1 MPPAARITDM
11 HTCPVPTHVGGP
23 TVVGDPTVLIGY
35 MPAARVGDAL
45 ICATGPDTISRGES
59 TVTIGHKQA
68 ARLGDPT
75 THGGVLVMGCPTVLI
90 GSTAQIEALKTDKPI
105 CEECEK
111 ARNTTLLIER
121 HYHDDEPVHEA
132 EFEVELFDKT
142 IIKGKLDKQG
152 RARIEGV
159 PPEIARIRFGPD
171 VRPFERTDKSPNE
184 AFRETMSEA
193 EIDAMVEA
201 GMKRP

>member
-35 MPAARVGDAL
+35 LPAARVGDAL
-45 ICATGPDTISRGES
+45 VCATGPDTIARGES

-111 ARNTTLLIER
+111 ARNTTLMIER
-121 HYHDDEPVHEA
+121 RYHDDEPVEEA

-152 RARIEGV
+152 RAKIEGV

-193 EIDAMVEA
+193 EIDAMVEER
-201 GMKRP
+201 MKRP